1 MKPDLRVYGEIKG
14 LSDAA
19 WADPALTELR
29 EGLWLERLERRPESG
44 VVEIEHEGHN
54 LADADDLGSFLERAA
69 MLLDEGGSGH
79 AEHIDNDA
87 WTLTRFVLAPG
98 RLERKTVPIDAV
110 LEGLEL
116 TQ

>member
-14 LSDAA
+14 LSDTA

-29 EGLWLERLERRPESG
+29 EGLWLDRLERDPKSG
-44 VVEIEHEGHN
+44 VVEIEHEGRN
-54 LADADDLGSFLERAA
+54 LTDAADLGAFLELAA
-69 MLLDEGGSGH
+69 TLLSEGGSGH

-98 RLERKTVPIDAV
+98 KVDRKTLPIDAV
-110 LEGLEL
+110 LDGLEL